1 MDKLEKMIHRT
12 EELTKLRRNL
22 KSKILRRKK
31 KLLRPLDPLKAH
43 QIENE
48 IELFKRA
55 VRLLEIED
63 LKLSLAII
71 KNTSTLFKEKQ
82 EDGFDWR
89 KAGTA

>member
-1 MDKLEKMIHRT
+1 MDKIERMIYRT
-12 EELTKLRRNL
+12 EEITRLRRNL

-31 KLLRPLDPLKAH
+31 KLLKPLDPLKAH

-48 IELFKRA
+48 IELLKKAMRH
-55 VRLLEIED
+55 LEIED

-82 EDGFDWR
+82 EDGFDWE
-89 KAGTA
+89 KAATA